1 MAVLPRINRVL
12 PASSPAPAPAPEQP
26 APEDSQ
32 SLSGAVLDA
41 GKFIGTKTLS
51 GLGMLGNLL
60 DLPGSMVR
68 DVLVADNPFDQL
80 LDPLSHQDTGASA
93 SGRDVLSRNLLTS
106 WLFSPNK
113 ETGMSGWMDDPL
125 EGVQDVAGFAAELAL
140 DPLSWITAGVAKIP
154 GAAAKV
160 GKATKW
166 AKLERGLNVLNELD
180 PGTHVGRSLGVP
192 QALAKRSDRIARRAA
207 VTKAASEA
215 GQEIDSITEAA
226 KTATSAASE
235 PTTLADK
242 AFETLDTYSQ
252 KAASAL
258 KSTATSAYDAAPAP
272 VKSTADFIQT
282 EGGKKIDAFM
292 RWTLSAFDRRV
303 DDRISE
309 TGQAGARIKS
319 QIEDDLLRKFSEP
332 LVQTFSDE
340 AHYGPDGLSPVKAQL
355 ADGQTIEDWHTEFSE
370 SLMHAIETDDVSA
383 LEKLLPFTGKSDVA
397 GEFFNINDLP
407 PIPDGHVRLVHLG
420 SATPDGVSK
429 TGFRYKGDI
438 MSNTFAHS
446 DNATIAWP
454 SDSRFRDSDMLVMDV
469 PDNIH
474 RIHRNTVT
482 ASGMLEGKYV
492 VGRVVNPLRAPKG
505 PFVASYHR
513 LKAAGR
519 ELLHEQRAAG
529 IITGDLNDVINHMY
543 RQMNPRLAEWRQRR
557 ELADASSGSGTVTR
571 EDLFRGFY
579 NGTGSRVESGVNRIT
594 SDPEIISALQ
604 EIAASADPST
614 ITMNKIG
621 KAAAKVIE
629 EKYAGDVDPRLPVTS
644 KSGKVKFRDPK
655 QDIPATP
662 ATDTTPEIPGQKGKL
677 QKMDPSE
684 FKRNYVRVPDRAER
698 EFSIAAGD
706 AFDLPAGDPFN
717 MANPLHR
724 ETIFKTKSPLVFRK
738 TAASIADP
746 NTKHL
751 PEIIHQ
757 EFEDRWE
764 KLGHYLWGSDDPT
777 KIQLMRDHTDAIASN
792 GGVFGHHVL
801 LNKQRYNQQ
810 AAQKIATARHF
821 TDIFEAGLKN
831 GEIRNPDALTPQ
843 AASRI
848 EVQNLQKS
856 EGVPLKDVFD
866 AYKDVFDRDRIYANS
881 FERLS
886 KADPTFD
893 SFMKE
898 VDVPEGMDV
907 EDFLDDAGNALKEL
921 DVDALRTYMDNLV
934 LDKQLA
940 NELRELHKA
949 YNNPEPSWESFSKLA
964 NTLGAQ
970 WKAGVL
976 TAPATQARNYTS
988 GITANMYSDIWSA
1001 TAQSAAHDVVFDRA
1015 NEFLAE
1021 LPDVAAYIAKRK
1033 FDPTDPY
1040 SATRAVREMYAI
1052 EKGHLASMARDFT
1065 GQANTADTMTD
1076 FDHLLGLLP
1085 GNKGIRSGKEL
1096 AKSTFNTLR
1105 GKNPDASWKNPFEIA
1120 GTTRFF
1126 GKNAGTIRRE
1136 SKFAPVTAIN
1146 TIGKTADDANRI
1158 AGWLEGMRRGKS
1170 SRDAFKRADEVQ
1182 LNYDPSSFTDF
1193 ERKLKTIFPFYS
1205 FFSRETA
1212 YFAKELMTNPA
1223 GKLGKLIR
1231 LMNHSQTNEY
1241 LPEHI
1246 REGGAIPWGSRGED
1260 GTDRYL
1266 TGLGMMFEDVP
1277 KTLVPNSAAELGR
1290 DLLSKTNPMIKAPIE
1305 YTLGRSS
1312 FQGGPMG
1319 GRDIADMDPLLGRIF
1334 TQLGIQESKPNQ
1346 NAKPAFGSPLL
1357 EHALANSPLSRVLST
1372 TKTLLEPSER
1382 KSILDKALITLS
1394 GMRITSVSP
1403 EQRDRGIRELTNA
1416 IAKEHGARAFTTLP
1430 ITPELLEETKGSPE
1444 VHAELQWAKQER
1456 ERMDAAR
1463 KIKRRKQ
1470 DGPTKTEIRQSLSQY
1485 LKANGMKM
1493 SRAEQKERV
1502 DRVSETKLE
1511 QDTKEFWSLLLQ

>member
-12 PASSPAPAPAPEQP
+12 PQQESVTAPVSDTAFDPVSAPASEQP
-26 APEDSQ
+26 SPEDSQ
-32 SLSGAVLDA
+32 SLGGMVLDA

-60 DLPGSMVR
+60 DLPVSMAR

-93 SGRDVLSRNLLTS
+93 SGRDVLSRNILTS

-113 ETGMSGWMDDPL
+113 ETGMSGWVDDPL
-125 EGVQDVAGFAAELAL
+125 EGVQDIAGFAVELAL
-140 DPLSWITAGVAKIP
+140 DPLSWLTAGVAKIP
-154 GAAAKV
+154 GAVAKA

-166 AKLERGLNVLNELD
+166 AKLEKGLNVLNELD
-180 PGTHVGRSLGVP
+180 PGTHVGRALGVP

-207 VTKAASEA
+207 VAKAASEA
-215 GQEIDSITEAA
+215 GQEIDSITDAA
-226 KTATSAASE
+226 KAATSAASE
-235 PTTLADK
+235 PATMADK
-242 AFETLDTYSQ
+242 AFEALDTYSQ
-252 KAASAL
+252 KAASTI
-258 KSTATSAYDAAPAP
+258 KSAGTSAYDAAPAP

-340 AHYGPDGLSPVKAQL
+340 AHYGPDGLAPVKATL

-370 SLMHAIETDDVSA
+370 SLMHAIETDDTSA
-383 LEKLLPFTGKSDVA
+383 LQKLLPGDT
-397 GEFFNINDLP
+397 L
-407 PIPDGHVRLVHLG
+407 PDG
-420 SATPDGVSK
+420 
-429 TGFRYKGDI
+429 
-438 MSNTFAHS
+438 
-446 DNATIAWP
+446 TIA
-454 SDSRFRDSDMLVMDV
+454 D
-469 PDNIH
+469 
-474 RIHRNTVT
+474 
-482 ASGMLEGKYV
+482 
-492 VGRVVNPLRAPKG
+492 G

-519 ELLHEQRAAG
+519 ELLQEQRAAG

-557 ELADASSGSGTVTR
+557 ELADASGGSGTVTR

-604 EIAASADPST
+604 EIAASADPSK

-621 KAAAKVIE
+621 KAAAKIIE
-629 EKYAGDVDPRLPVTS
+629 SKYAGDVDPRLPVTS

-662 ATDTTPEIPGQKGKL
+662 ATPTTPEIPGQKAKL

-684 FKRNYVRVPDRAER
+684 FKRNYVRVPDTAER
-698 EFSIAAGD
+698 DFSISAGD
-706 AFDLPAGDPFN
+706 AFDLASGTPFD

-724 ETIFKTKSPLVFRK
+724 ETIFKAKSPLVFRK

-751 PEIIHQ
+751 PDIIHQ

-792 GGVFGHHVL
+792 GGVFGRHVL

-848 EVQNLQKS
+848 TAQNLQKS

-898 VDVPEGMDV
+898 VDVPEGMDI
-907 EDFLDDAGNALKEL
+907 EDFLDDAGNPLKEL
-921 DVDALRTYMDNLV
+921 DVDALRTHMDNLV

-949 YNNPEPSWESFSKLA
+949 YNNPEPSWEAFSRLA

-988 GITANMYSDIWSA
+988 GIAANMYSDIWSA

-1021 LPDVAAYIAKRK
+1021 LPDVAAYMAKRK

-1052 EKGHLASMARDFT
+1052 EKGHLASIARDFT

-1085 GNKGIRSGKEL
+1085 GNKGIRSGKDL

-1170 SRDAFKRADEVQ
+1170 SRDAFKRANEVQ
-1182 LNYDPSSFTDF
+1182 LNYDPASFTDF

-1231 LMNHSQTNEY
+1231 LMNHSQTSEY

-1266 TGLGMMFEDVP
+1266 TGLGLMFEDVP

-1290 DLLSKTNPMIKAPIE
+1290 DLLSKANPMIKAPIE
-1305 YTLGRSS
+1305 YALGRSS

-1334 TQLGIQESKPNQ
+1334 TQLGIQNAKPNQ

-1382 KSILDKALITLS
+1382 KSIIDKALITLS

-1470 DGPTKTEIRQSLSQY
+1470 EGPTKTEIRKSLSQY

-1493 SRAEQKERV
+1493 SRAEQKKRV